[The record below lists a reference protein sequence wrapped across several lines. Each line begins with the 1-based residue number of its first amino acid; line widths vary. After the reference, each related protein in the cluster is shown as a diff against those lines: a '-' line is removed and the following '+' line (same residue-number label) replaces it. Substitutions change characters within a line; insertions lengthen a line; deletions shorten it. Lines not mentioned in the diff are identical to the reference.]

1 MKIAIASDHAGE
13 EYRKKIINHF
23 NTYNFLDLSPNNS
36 PYDDYPD
43 FAFKLGETI
52 RDGKADIGILVC
64 GTGIGM
70 SIACNKVKGIRC
82 AHITRVEDAEKA
94 KTHNGANVI
103 AFGSYLDINLVY
115 DMVKKFVETT
125 DKPEER
131 HINRINKIIK
141 YESGEY
147 NEL

>member
-13 EYRKKIINHF
+13 EYRKEIIKHF
-23 NTYNFLDLSPNNS
+23 TDYNFIDLSPNNTKF
-36 PYDDYPD
+36 DDYPD
-43 FAFKLGETI
+43 YAFKVGEAVVNNDADLGV
-52 RDGKADIGILVC
+52 LVC

-82 AHITRVEDAEKA
+82 AHITRVIDAEKA
-94 KTHNGANVI
+94 RTHNGANVI
-103 AFGSYLDINLVY
+103 AFGSYLDLNLVF
-115 DMVKKFVETT
+115 DMVEKFINTNDEI
-125 DKPEER
+125 EQR

>member
-13 EYRKKIINHF
+13 EYKNKIINHF
-23 NTYNFLDLSPNNS
+23 KEFNITDLSPNNT

-43 FAFKLGETI
+43 YAFKLGEAVAN
-52 RDGKADIGILVC
+52 GEFSIGILVC

-82 AHITRVEDAEKA
+82 AHITRVEDAIKA

-103 AFGSYLDINLVY
+103 SFGSYLDLNQVYEMVEKFIN
-115 DMVKKFVETT
+115 TT
-125 DKPEER
+125 EKPEER